1 MAMKLQEM
9 NTTINSEQKVLTSIQ
24 SCRTTYVIASTA
36 PHYDVKPFFDAMEK
50 IIGWGLIIA
59 SILWCENSTLCAD
72 QTKNDYTQLL
82 GAPTELNISGMP
94 ISFNSYVYLNLMP
107 RVIDSPKQTID
118 CAKEGQFIVQIR
130 INSPSLPKDTSIG
143 NV

>member
-1 MAMKLQEM
+1 
-9 NTTINSEQKVLTSIQ
+9 
-24 SCRTTYVIASTA
+24 
-36 PHYDVKPFFDAMEK
+36 
-50 IIGWGLIIA
+50 
-59 SILWCENSTLCAD
+59 
-72 QTKNDYTQLL
+72 
-82 GAPTELNISGMP
+82 MP

-143 NV
+143 NVWVHTDGNWWSGAPNVNEARSESAHLVMMARGCPPPSFLPGAMVDVVLEIKYSQITKHLRSPPVKLETVH